1 MQGSSMV
8 MSEVIASLHE
18 YTRPSGLDG
27 LHVTGIP
34 PKFRTSTAA
43 GYAAL
48 LSIDSN
54 SLGDR

>member
-27 LHVTGIP
+27 LHVTSRKKIRVHP
-34 PKFRTSTAA
+34 R
-43 GYAAL
+43 
-48 LSIDSN
+48 
-54 SLGDR
+54 